1 MADTRKLKVYEAWGR
16 NYRPVPEIILKGDWL
31 KQYGFTEDTPI
42 HVHCE
47 DGKLTITPRDPDPV
61 PDKIGN
67 ILEEDQFL
75 MLVFF
80 TYGYYDQC
88 CFSPFPSSG
97 SSFFSAS
104 YREFTL
110 RSAISSSWASSLT
123 FLYSA

>member
-61 PDKIGN
+61 PKKSGI
-67 ILEEDQFL
+67 
-75 MLVFF
+75 FF
-80 TYGYYDQC
+80 PRFQKKSD
-88 CFSPFPSSG
+88 G
-97 SSFFSAS
+97 SWRDLSKE
-104 YREFTL
+104 R
-110 RSAISSSWASSLT
+110 IKN
-123 FLYSA
+123 

>member
-1 MADTRKLKVYEAWGR
+1 MYTLLIRKGVPMADTRKLKVYEAWGR

-67 ILEEDQFL
+67 IL
-75 MLVFF
+75 
-80 TYGYYDQC
+80 
-88 CFSPFPSSG
+88 
-97 SSFFSAS
+97 
-104 YREFTL
+104 
-110 RSAISSSWASSLT
+110 SSLSEKERRILERSLQRT
-123 FLYSA
+123 H

>member
-1 MADTRKLKVYEAWGR
+1 MADIRKLKVYEAWGR

-67 ILEEDQFL
+67 IL
-75 MLVFF
+75 
-80 TYGYYDQC
+80 
-88 CFSPFPSSG
+88 
-97 SSFFSAS
+97 
-104 YREFTL
+104 
-110 RSAISSSWASSLT
+110 SSLSEKERRILERSLQRT
-123 FLYSA
+123 H